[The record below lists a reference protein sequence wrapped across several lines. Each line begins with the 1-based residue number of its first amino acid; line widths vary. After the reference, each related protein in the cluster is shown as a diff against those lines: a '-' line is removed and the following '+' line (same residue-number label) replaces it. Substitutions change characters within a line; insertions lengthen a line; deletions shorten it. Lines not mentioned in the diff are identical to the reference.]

1 MGRHAKLRRK
11 GEYWATD
18 AGGKTTYFGRTD
30 EVPFGVPQKRFCEFV
45 GGRSVSEA
53 IRYTNI
59 GTLKTTVFWH
69 EARLFCP
76 DQITNPLSQGRRT
89 VCVCM
94 YTG

>member
-1 MGRHAKLRRK
+1 M
-11 GEYWATD
+11 
-18 AGGKTTYFGRTD
+18 
-30 EVPFGVPQKRFCEFV
+30 
-45 GGRSVSEA
+45 
-53 IRYTNI
+53 NI
-59 GTLKTTVFWH
+59 STLKTTVFWH